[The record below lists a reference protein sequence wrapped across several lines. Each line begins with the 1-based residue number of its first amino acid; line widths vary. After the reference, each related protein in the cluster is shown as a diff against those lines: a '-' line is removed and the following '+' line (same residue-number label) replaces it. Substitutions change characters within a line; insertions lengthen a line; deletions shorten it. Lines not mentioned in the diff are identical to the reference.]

1 MPDTCRKEIV
11 RDMILMRGNTNR
23 WSGSDVWLMTGFTL
37 LALLVFLPAAAA
49 GADCSDVNG
58 SPVVD
63 FTYATVPAETVP
75 IMVNFYSTSDGGR
88 NSKGGLTDPV
98 ESYLWKFG
106 DGDTSEE
113 TNPMHTYFMSSA
125 RQQAPHKPFE
135 VTLTV
140 RTECGRSNATTKN
153 VSVYCLDQKAGF
165 TIVQPVEEGPFTAP
179 VALYIKDTSLHTDEV
194 TRYHYTIWDSGMTRL
209 FKESTEK
216 DPVFIISNGGS
227 FVIRQEVF
235 KSCNNPP
242 YQNTEMKKNIEVTGS
257 ASSDKIPME
266 TIPFTVTVT
275 ETSATAT
282 QVAAPAT
289 TVFVSTPTAP
299 AQVPGGVS
307 PGTGTLSVATS
318 PAGAQVF
325 VNDVLLGLSPATIP
339 GLSAGSYNLRLEK
352 SGYRKKTVPVVIGDR
367 MITEYSTTLEAESG
381 VMGIV
386 PIIAAVLVIA
396 AGAGVVYRY
405 RKKKR
410 PKIVDWNNP

>member
-1 MPDTCRKEIV
+1 MGTFRKETV
-11 RDMILMRGNTNR
+11 RDMILMRGNSNR
-23 WSGSDVWLMTGFTL
+23 WSCSDICILTGFTL
-37 LALLVFLPAAAA
+37 LAVLMLLPAAVA
-49 GADCSDVNG
+49 GVDCSDVNG

-63 FTYATVPAETVP
+63 FTYAAVPAETVP

-88 NSKGGLTDPV
+88 NSKGSLTDPV

-106 DGDTSEE
+106 DGDVSEE
-113 TNPMHTYFMSSA
+113 SNPLHTYFMSSA
-125 RQQAPHKPFE
+125 RQQAAHQPYQ
-135 VTLTV
+135 VSLTV
-140 RTECGRSNATTKN
+140 TTECGRSNTTTKN
-153 VSVYCLDQKAGF
+153 VSVYCLDQTAGF
-165 TIVQPVEEGPFTAP
+165 TIVQPVGEGPYTAP

-216 DPVFIISNGGS
+216 DPTFIIRNGGS

-242 YQNTEMKKNIEVTGS
+242 YQNTEMKMNIEVTGS
-257 ASSDKIPME
+257 ASSDSIPME

-282 QVAAPAT
+282 RVAAPAT
-289 TVFVSTPTAP
+289 MVSASTITAP
-299 AQVPGGVS
+299 AQVPAGAS

-318 PAGAQVF
+318 PSGAQVF
-325 VNDVLLGLSPATIP
+325 VNDMLLGSSPATIT
-339 GLSAGSYNLRLEK
+339 GLSTGSYNLRLEK

-396 AGAGVVYRY
+396 AGAGAGYWY

-410 PKIVDWNNP
+410 PKMVDWNNP